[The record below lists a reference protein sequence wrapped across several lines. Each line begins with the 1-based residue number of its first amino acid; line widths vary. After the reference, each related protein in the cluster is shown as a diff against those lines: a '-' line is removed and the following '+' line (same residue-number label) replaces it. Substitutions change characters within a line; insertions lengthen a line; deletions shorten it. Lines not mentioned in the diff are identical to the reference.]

1 MNYKLVPL
9 MRAMIKYDGGD
20 VPRIHHF
27 VKVHNFASTIGLAE
41 CLDDETQFILE
52 AAAIL
57 HDIGIHPAEA
67 KYGCSMGKYQ
77 EELGPAEAQKLL
89 IEVGGFS
96 ENQIKRICWLIAHH
110 HTFTD
115 VTAQDHLILLE
126 ADFLVNSLEDNFSL
140 DGIKAFRDKVFRSS
154 SAIQMLNDMWG
165 L

>member
-1 MNYKLVPL
+1 
-9 MRAMIKYDGGD
+9 
-20 VPRIHHF
+20 
-27 VKVHNFASTIGLAE
+27 
-41 CLDDETQFILE
+41 
-52 AAAIL
+52 
-57 HDIGIHPAEA
+57 
-67 KYGCSMGKYQ
+67 MGKYQ

-140 DGIKAFRDKVFRSS
+140 DGIKTFRDKVFRSS